1 LGEYRGAAV
10 ESHAVMSL
18 GKLPDWNL
26 LYAFYGSVEP
36 YTTELRTL
44 EQYARSRPNSAEA
57 RFLLGFH
64 YMMTGHANEAKG
76 ELLAALKLAPRD
88 RLAAKLLTEAGGEV
102 PPEIAKQLAELPPI
116 VPPNPTLPKP
126 PDPQPPPKK

>member
-1 LGEYRGAAV
+1 VERRIHYRHRQA
-10 ESHAVMSL
+10 
-18 GKLPDWNL
+18 
-26 LYAFYGSVEP
+26 
-36 YTTELRTL
+36 YTNQLRAL
-44 EQYARSRPNSAEA
+44 EKYARGRPKSPEA

-64 YMMTGHANEAKG
+64 YMMTGHAEEAKD

-88 RLAAKLLTEAGGEV
+88 RLAAKLLTEAGGKV

-116 VPPNPTLPKP
+116 VPPESALPKS